1 MSRASE
7 ADEPRSDAHDV
18 GCDDTSDTATASDTT
33 YVGVSV
39 GVDTLLTAAPAAAT
53 PGTTLV
59 VDGAHVQT
67 RHEILTEATRAL
79 QGANFETTTSQAQ
92 LFAAMWHQLRP
103 QVYEIA
109 TRVVRYAQQ
118 FQSPELVLAEPD
130 ATSTASLW
138 RWRAEP
144 DELAWLPTAL
154 RQAVAERAREAGV
167 AVTRVD
173 RDAASGVCHHCG
185 AAGEVNAET
194 GTFVC
199 EHDNCPVGRMA
210 RGRNAAVRL
219 ARRGRPVER
228 RGEPVERRGEPV
240 DRHGRPA
247 E

>member
-1 MSRASE
+1 MSHASE
-7 ADEPRSDAHDV
+7 TDEPRSDAHDV
-18 GCDDTSDTATASDTT
+18 GRDDASDTHDDTSDTHDATASDTT
-33 YVGVSV
+33 YVGVSI

-109 TRVVRYAQQ
+109 ARVVRYARQ
-118 FQSPELVLAEPD
+118 FQSPELFLAEPD

-144 DELAWLPTAL
+144 DELAWLPAAL
-154 RQAVAERAREAGV
+154 QQAVAERAHEAGV
-167 AVTRVD
+167 AVTCVD
-173 RDAASGVCHHCG
+173 HDAASEVCHHCG
-185 AAGEVNAET
+185 AAGDINSET

-199 EHDNCPVGRMA
+199 EHDVCPVGRMA
-210 RGRNAAVRL
+210 RERNAAVRL
-219 ARRGRPVER
+219 ARRRRSVER
-228 RGEPVERRGEPV
+228 
-240 DRHGRPA
+240 DANPA

>member
-7 ADEPRSDAHDV
+7 TDEPRGDAHDV
-18 GCDDTSDTATASDTT
+18 GRDDTSDTHDDTSDTHDDTSDTHDDTASDTT

-59 VDGAHVQT
+59 VDGAHIQT

-109 TRVVRYAQQ
+109 ARVVRYARQ

-130 ATSTASLW
+130 
-138 RWRAEP
+138 
-144 DELAWLPTAL
+144 ELAWLSAAL
-154 RQAVAERAREAGV
+154 QQVVAERAREAGV

-173 RDAASGVCHHCG
+173 CDAASEVCHHCG
-185 AAGEVNAET
+185 EAGEVNAET

-199 EHDNCPVGRMA
+199 EHDVCPVGRMA
-210 RGRNAAVRL
+210 PDRNAAVRL
-219 ARRGRPVER
+219 AQRGRSVER
-228 RGEPVERRGEPV
+228 
-240 DRHGRPA
+240 DGRPA

>member
-1 MSRASE
+1 MSRASKT
-7 ADEPRSDAHDV
+7 DEPRSDAHDTH
-18 GCDDTSDTATASDTT
+18 DDTSDTHDDTASDTT
-33 YVGVSV
+33 YVGVCV

-67 RHEILTEATRAL
+67 RHEILTEATCAL

-109 TRVVRYAQQ
+109 ARVVRYARQ

-144 DELAWLPTAL
+144 DELAWLPAAL

-167 AVTRVD
+167 VVTCVD
-173 RDAASGVCHHCG
+173 RDAASEVCHHCG
-185 AAGEVNAET
+185 EAGDVNSET

-199 EHDNCPVGRMA
+199 EHGMCPVEQMA
-210 RGRNAAVRL
+210 RDRNAAVRL
-219 ARRGRPVER
+219 ARRRRSVGR
-228 RGEPVERRGEPV
+228 
-240 DRHGRPA
+240 DANPA

>member
-7 ADEPRSDAHDV
+7 TDEPRSDAHDA
-18 GCDDTSDTATASDTT
+18 GRDDTSDTHTDTASDTT
-33 YVGVSV
+33 HVGVSV

-109 TRVVRYAQQ
+109 ARVVRYTRQ
-118 FQSPELVLAEPD
+118 FQSPELVLADPD
-130 ATSTASLW
+130 TTSTASLW

-144 DELAWLPTAL
+144 DELAWLPAAL
-154 RQAVAERAREAGV
+154 QQAVVERAREGGGV
-167 AVTRVD
+167 VTRVD
-173 RDAASGVCHHCG
+173 RDAAREGCHHCG
-185 AAGEVNAET
+185 AAGGVNSET
-194 GTFVC
+194 RTVVC
-199 EHDNCPVGRMA
+199 GHDICPLGQMGRD
-210 RGRNAAVRL
+210 RNAAVWL
-219 ARRGRPVER
+219 ARWGRSVER
-228 RGEPVERRGEPV
+228 
-240 DRHGRPA
+240 DGRST